1 MQYRFSGSL
10 LEATQILTLDTVARE
25 LLSSSFLP
33 FLGKKKTNNIFSVGI
48 SI

>member
-33 FLGKKKTNNIFSVGI
+33 FWGKKKNKQHF
-48 SI
+48 